1 MRRNVLLVLLGIMV
15 LSVSNGLIAAD
26 ADVKGAAPGKWTMD
40 LDTAKKLANEKKLPI
55 LLNFSGSD
63 WCGWCKLMEKSVFSK
78 QDWKGYAKDNIL
90 MVLIDFP
97 KDSTIV
103 PQEYVERNNELKA
116 KYNVEGFPTFVVLDD
131 NAETVLGRLG
141 AGREKTPASFIDELT
156 KLFRYR
162 TAEVARYSKTL
173 KPKDKS
179 AYLSIVNQ
187 ILECNK
193 AIKRHKQQISVA
205 EQKIEEL
212 DQKVVD
218 LKSSAQ
224 EFRAAQLGADD
235 FKQYK
240 KLSAELEEAKKE
252 MADWISMNPQR
263 IEENMKKY
271 QAMKTN
277 IQKLTTKLSKY

>member
-1 MRRNVLLVLLGIMV
+1 MRRNVLLILLGMML
-15 LSVSNGLIAAD
+15 LSISNGLLAAD
-26 ADVKGAAPGKWTMD
+26 ADPKGVMPGKWTMD
-40 LDTAKKLANEKKLPI
+40 LNAAKKLANEKKLPI

-63 WCGWCKLMEKSVFSK
+63 WCSWCKLMEKNVFSK

-90 MVLIDFP
+90 MVIIDFP
-97 KDSTIV
+97 KDSMIV
-103 PQEYVERNNELKA
+103 PQEYVERNNELKD
-116 KYNVEGFPTFVVLDD
+116 KYNVKGFPTFIVLDD
-131 NAETVLGRLG
+131 DAETVLGRLG
-141 AGREKTPASFIDELT
+141 AGQEKTPASFIEELT
-156 KLFRYR
+156 KLSRYR

-212 DQKVVD
+212 EQKVVD

>member
-1 MRRNVLLVLLGIMV
+1 MRRNVLLILLGMML
-15 LSVSNGLIAAD
+15 LSISNGLLAAD
-26 ADVKGAAPGKWTMD
+26 ADPKGVMPGKWTMD
-40 LDTAKKLANEKKLPI
+40 LNAAKKLANEKKLPI

-63 WCGWCKLMEKSVFSK
+63 WCSWCKLMEKNVFSK

-90 MVLIDFP
+90 MVIIDFP
-97 KDSTIV
+97 KDSMIV
-103 PQEYVERNNELKA
+103 PQEYVERNNELKD
-116 KYNVEGFPTFVVLDD
+116 KYNVKGFPTFIVLDD
-131 NAETVLGRLG
+131 DAETVLGRLG
-141 AGREKTPASFIDELT
+141 AGQEKTPASFIEELT
-156 KLFRYR
+156 KLSRYR

-173 KPKDKS
+173 KPKDRS
-179 AYLSIVNQ
+179 AYLSIVDQ
-187 ILECNK
+187 ISERNK

-212 DQKVVD
+212 EQKVVD